1 MSIGDQILQEK
12 FEGQNVIP
20 DAWWLFIFLR
30 PRMNAPGIDSQSNCF
45 SIYIS
50 SFAVLTNI
58 SGASGVSFITN
69 VLFFKRCVTINV
81 LVLFFKLLETRIDG
95 NRNGLEVVRKR

>member
-30 PRMNAPGIDSQSNCF
+30 PRMNAPRIVSQSNCFF

-58 SGASGVSFITN
+58 SGVSGVSFI
-69 VLFFKRCVTINV
+69 RG
-81 LVLFFKLLETRIDG
+81 KLR
-95 NRNGLEVVRKR
+95 V